1 MSRGGKSASFIDHI
15 YDKLLHLKAPKFIN
29 NPYILNKYE
38 SGKKDIADF
47 VLKQSKQNFENVE
60 KDIETFIKSDNQK
73 NDF

>member
-47 VLKQSKQNFENVE
+47 VLKQSK
-60 KDIETFIKSDNQK
+60 
-73 NDF
+73 